1 MHYTAGILSNH
12 NSMSGSGISTGGS
25 VPFTAGSL
33 PGAKLTAGSL
43 SQAFTDAG
51 VHPALI
57 EHLHGS
63 GFFSTLLN
71 GIKAGTEFVLQNKDA
86 IATVAKGAK
95 AGYDMYKASKK
106 GGALVAV
113 SSANLGRDENSIY
126 HKQYLEKNKPK
137 RPLTT
142 WSKLVKKITA
152 QQKCNVSEAI
162 KYIKA
167 NNLY

>member
-12 NSMSGSGISTGGS
+12 NSMSGSGISTGGN

-33 PGAKLTAGSL
+33 HGAKLTAGSL

-86 IATVAKGAK
+86 ITTVAKGAK

-106 GGALVAV
+106 GGAL
-113 SSANLGRDENSIY
+113 E
-126 HKQYLEKNKPK
+126 EKNKPK